1 MSAWFQTWSSAPT
14 IPSAATAG
22 EPSAAPAIPSPAAS
36 AMIPTF
42 SIVE

>member
-1 MSAWFQTWSSAPT
+1 MRAWFQTWRRAPA

-22 EPSAAPAIPSPAAS
+22 EWSAAPASPIPAAS

-42 SIVE
+42 SMVE